1 MQNISLIKVNKITKT
16 AFFLHLSSL
25 RSTYLPLRDN
35 DFTEPPAHQLCN
47 LSTITSPMVMHC
59 WFLQTWWQGD
69 FRLFDESCLLRRGLS
84 WLTTFYPSLNSTFW
98 VFLTTELNRLARV
111 GRNLTNTVINIHILP
126 LTPVQRVETRHQLV
140 FRELTLSLIHNFLFS
155 SDDSPEELCY
165 VAVVGRQALSF
176 QAMET
181 SSDHM
186 DQRRR

>member
-1 MQNISLIKVNKITKT
+1 MILLNRQHTSYAICQPSHPRWSCIADSYRHDDWAILGFLMRVAFSDGVCLDSL
-16 AFFLHLSSL
+16 
-25 RSTYLPLRDN
+25 
-35 DFTEPPAHQLCN
+35 
-47 LSTITSPMVMHC
+47 
-59 WFLQTWWQGD
+59 
-69 FRLFDESCLLRRGLS
+69 LF
-84 WLTTFYPSLNSTFW
+84 FYPSLTSTFW

-155 SDDSPEELCY
+155 SDDSPEELYY